1 MPLVILLK
9 MYIFS
14 YSNGLLIVP
23 SCLGSKWKLEG
34 EKGMRITRKIM

>member
-1 MPLVILLK
+1 MLLK

-23 SCLGSKWKLEG
+23 SCLGSKWTLE
-34 EKGMRITRKIM
+34 

>member
-1 MPLVILLK
+1 MAVMYLVILLK

-23 SCLGSKWKLEG
+23 SCLSSNWKLDG
-34 EKGMRITRKIM
+34 EKGCG